1 MSKPPLPTSGSP
13 VEVSIFLLIE
23 NEALQKN
30 IDLITLEQARSE
42 LVMELLSDF
51 SFISL
56 RALYL
61 HKKNP
66 NKPHLSVAF
75 AKRTQSLVRLHLRFP
90 DIVVMMNTYRIF
102 YFVVQVSLVCQSL

>member
-13 VEVSIFLLIE
+13 VEVSIFLLTE

-61 HKKNP
+61 HKK
-66 NKPHLSVAF
+66 KPPTNH
-75 AKRTQSLVRLHLRFP
+75 
-90 DIVVMMNTYRIF
+90 I
-102 YFVVQVSLVCQSL
+102 